1 MTRIDIDKFSFE
13 LGMAIKRRWQR
24 LNDQTFLK
32 LNITESQRREIES
45 LFVIEDSTPT
55 IQIYNDVLCDI
66 LDVLQID
73 YEIHRK
79 KGLILT
85 GEE

>member
-1 MTRIDIDKFSFE
+1 MTRIDIDKFSIE
-13 LGMAIKRRWQR
+13 LGMAIKRRWKR
-24 LNDQTFLK
+24 LNDETFLTVR
-32 LNITESQRREIES
+32 ISESQRREIES

-66 LDVLQID
+66 LELLEID

>member
-1 MTRIDIDKFSFE
+1 MTRIDIDKFSIE

-24 LNDQTFLK
+24 LNDETFLTVR
-32 LNITESQRREIES
+32 ISESQRREIES

-66 LDVLQID
+66 LELLEID

>member
-1 MTRIDIDKFSFE
+1 MNDLELKKFAYEF
-13 LGMAIKRRWQR
+13 GKVIKARWQR

-32 LNITESQRREIES
+32 LNITEGQRREIES
-45 LFVIEDSTPT
+45 LFIIDDSTPT

-66 LDVLQID
+66 LDVLEID

>member
-1 MTRIDIDKFSFE
+1 MDDLELKKFAYEF
-13 LGMAIKRRWQR
+13 GKVIKARWQR
-24 LNDQTFLK
+24 LNEKTFLTIK
-32 LNITESQRREIES
+32 ISESQRREIES
-45 LFVIEDSTPT
+45 LFVIDDSTPT

-66 LDVLQID
+66 LDVLEID

-85 GEE
+85 GEQ